1 MWSES
6 PPSSVDVNLRFS
18 FACTQ
23 QNLHAWTS
31 VEDELENKCR
41 QRRQPITSP
50 LTGLELPTTN
60 LMPLVAVQKA
70 IQAHARPR
78 GHLRAAISVAGRESL
93 VEVHVVGNCSV
104 ALAHRPQLKSQQSAK
119 RSFAAM
125 PGTIELLRA
134 CFERSRMWPRGMQ
147 LSSWPLRARWRYM

>member
-1 MWSES
+1 MLVYPCCFVLMWSES

-70 IQAHARPR
+70 IEAYM
-78 GHLRAAISVAGRESL
+78 
-93 VEVHVVGNCSV
+93 
-104 ALAHRPQLKSQQSAK
+104 AHRPQLKSQQSAK

>member
-1 MWSES
+1 M
-6 PPSSVDVNLRFS
+6 
-18 FACTQ
+18 
-23 QNLHAWTS
+23 TS

-70 IQAHARPR
+70 IEAYM
-78 GHLRAAISVAGRESL
+78 
-93 VEVHVVGNCSV
+93 
-104 ALAHRPQLKSQQSAK
+104 AHRPELKSQQSAK

-125 PGTIELLRA
+125 RT
-134 CFERSRMWPRGMQ
+134 S
-147 LSSWPLRARWRYM
+147 

>member
-1 MWSES
+1 M
-6 PPSSVDVNLRFS
+6 
-18 FACTQ
+18 
-23 QNLHAWTS
+23 TS

-70 IQAHARPR
+70 IEAYM
-78 GHLRAAISVAGRESL
+78 
-93 VEVHVVGNCSV
+93 
-104 ALAHRPQLKSQQSAK
+104 AHRPQLKSQQSAK

-125 PGTIELLRA
+125 RTAGYLRNQIPSCSKLLSKWRRGA
-134 CFERSRMWPRGMQ
+134 KTDLAKLLVLLISVVHSGRSTQIQSYSGNSM
-147 LSSWPLRARWRYM
+147 SD